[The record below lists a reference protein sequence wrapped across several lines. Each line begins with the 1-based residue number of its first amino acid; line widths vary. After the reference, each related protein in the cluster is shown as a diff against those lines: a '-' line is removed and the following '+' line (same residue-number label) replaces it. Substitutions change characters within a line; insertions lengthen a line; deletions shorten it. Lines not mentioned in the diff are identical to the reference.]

1 MAGGPAGLEIDFDPD
16 IVGQPAITGVAHEP
30 RVREHRVM
38 AKELLQLLF
47 KKSHPLNSLLFTASA
62 PVSSLPGQAVRF
74 PLHTSLR

>member
-47 KKSHPLNSLLFTASA
+47 KKVIL
-62 PVSSLPGQAVRF
+62 
-74 PLHTSLR
+74 